1 MALDATKKKRKTSAK
16 GFTLL
21 EILAAL
27 LLIGLVLPAVMKGL
41 SLASILVADSDR
53 KYEAL
58 DLAETKLG
66 EVLLEESW
74 KTNTA
79 GSGNFDEDEFKEYE
93 FKEYEWT
100 LDVSNWTE
108 ANLKQVEVAVTWQ
121 QRNRPREV
129 RLTTLVYDSE

>member
-93 FKEYEWT
+93 WT